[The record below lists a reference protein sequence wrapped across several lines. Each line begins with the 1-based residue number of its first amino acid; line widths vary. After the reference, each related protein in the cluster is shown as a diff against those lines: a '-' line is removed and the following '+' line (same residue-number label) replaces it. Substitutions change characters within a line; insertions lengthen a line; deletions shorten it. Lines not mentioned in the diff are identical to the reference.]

1 MEAYFYVE
9 KGLLVLMQENRL
21 QKAFDNLKELFD
33 HVGLHTNVAKMVSMA
48 CQPCRALGVHSA
60 KAYIIRMTEEG
71 ENLLGLAPPEILL
84 PLLKHEPG
92 GRVPDV
98 LQTGPARGGPG
109 GAEGPPPPPSSPPH
123 PPYESRTYRISFTQE
138 AQGIACPVGGCL
150 RRETSRRALQVHYVH
165 CLEKDM
171 LVIL

>member
-1 MEAYFYVE
+1 
-9 KGLLVLMQENRL
+9 MQENRL

-71 ENLLGLAPPEILL
+71 GNLLGMAPPEILL

-92 GRVPDV
+92 GGVPDF
-98 LQTGPARGGPG
+98 LQTVPARGGPG
-109 GAEGPPPPPSSPPH
+109 GA
-123 PPYESRTYRISFTQE
+123 
-138 AQGIACPVGGCL
+138 
-150 RRETSRRALQVHYVH
+150 
-165 CLEKDM
+165 
-171 LVIL
+171 